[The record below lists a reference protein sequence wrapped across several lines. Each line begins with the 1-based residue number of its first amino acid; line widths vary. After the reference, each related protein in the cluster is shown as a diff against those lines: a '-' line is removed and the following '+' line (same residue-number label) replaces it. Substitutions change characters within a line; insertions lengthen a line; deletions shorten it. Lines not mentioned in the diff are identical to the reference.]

1 MANNDEISNGLSKR
15 DGDTLDRMIDAA
27 LQRYASTEPRA
38 GLEDRILANLHAAE
52 LGTESR
58 AWWIWGFVAAMAAI
72 IFVAGT
78 FAWRWSKPAHPSV
91 ANLPAIEQRPVAPR
105 LATREAAPA
114 PRRRV
119 PRRVA
124 ARATEYELA
133 ATNPKLDVFPS
144 PLPLSEQEKI
154 LAFYVRQYP
163 EHAALVA
170 AARIND
176 LRQEEKERREIVAG
190 EWGEKQ

>member
-38 GLEDRILANLHAAE
+38 GLEERILANLHAAE
-52 LGTESR
+52 VRTESR
-58 AWWIWGFVAAMAAI
+58 TWWIWGFAFAMAAI
-72 IFVAGT
+72 ILVAGT

-91 ANLPAIEQRPVAPR
+91 ANRPAIEWRPVVPR
-105 LATREAAPA
+105 LPTRDAASA
-114 PRRRV
+114 PHKKV
-119 PRRVA
+119 PHRVA
-124 ARATEYELA
+124 ARGAEHELA

-176 LRQEEKERREIVAG
+176 RRQEEKERREIVAG
-190 EWGEKQ
+190 EWDEKQ